1 MTAAA
6 TASSLFVHSTSY
18 VIISSVLSL
27 LYFIRPNY
35 VTKPLSIIALS
46 GLISWNRSRT
56 TGEVKGDVGS
66 STASSYDSY
75 ISIGLMLSSCGDAML
90 ELDDNNKDY
99 FIAGLVAFL
108 LAHLSYICA
117 FTSEAIQYTSML
129 AFIFIISG
137 IYYAAMMSVLLPS
150 VESDLVLPVIV
161 YGLVISAMLLFG
173 TARYTSTSHTYTHE
187 SRLSSLMG
195 SIIFLLSDTILAL
208 DKFAFRI
215 TSAKTIIMLTY
226 YIGQMFIAISTCKNY
241 LEEVKK
247 QHST

>member
-1 MTAAA
+1 M

-18 VIISSVLSL
+18 FITSLVLSL

-35 VTKPLSIIALS
+35 VTKPLPIIALS

-56 TGEVKGDVGS
+56 TGGAKRVVGTS
-66 STASSYDSY
+66 STASLYDFY
-75 ISIGLMLSSCGDAML
+75 ISIGLMLSSCGDVML
-90 ELDDNNKDY
+90 ELDDKNKDY
-99 FIAGLVAFL
+99 FIAGLAAFL

-117 FTSEAIQYTSML
+117 FTSEAVQYTNML
-129 AFIFIISG
+129 AFIIIIG
-137 IYYAAMMSVLLPS
+137 IYYAIMMSFLLPS
-150 VESDLVLPVIV
+150 VESDLVLPIIV
-161 YGLVISAMLLFG
+161 YGLVISTMLLFG
-173 TARYTSTSHTYTHE
+173 TARYISTSHTYTHE
-187 SRLSSLMG
+187 SKLSSLVG

-226 YIGQMFIAISTCKNY
+226 YIGQTFIAISTCKNY

-247 QHST
+247 

>member
-1 MTAAA
+1 MAAAA

-18 VIISSVLSL
+18 VITSSVLSL

-46 GLISWNRSRT
+46 GLISWNHSRRA
-56 TGEVKGDVGS
+56 GGVKGVVGTL

-75 ISIGLMLSSCGDAML
+75 ITIGLMLSSCGDVML

-117 FTSEAIQYTSML
+117 FTSEAVQYTSML
-129 AFIFIISG
+129 AFIFIIIG

-150 VESDLVLPVIV
+150 VESDLVLPIIV
-161 YGLVISAMLLFG
+161 YGLVISTMLLYG
-173 TARYTSTSHTYTHE
+173 AARYTSTSHTYTHE
-187 SRLSSLMG
+187 STLSSLIG

-226 YIGQMFIAISTCKNY
+226 YIGQTFIAISTCKNY
-241 LEEVKK
+241 LKEVKK
-247 QHST
+247 